1 MAVTKKIV
9 SVALILLISTTLSAC
24 ANRARNSENM
34 GQQQTLT
41 PVEISQI
48 SANAEQAMAVQDY
61 AKAIQLYQTVV
72 KVNPT
77 VAPAWFRLG
86 IAYLRSDQLK
96 QAQHAF
102 EEAIRADPK
111 MDKAYANL
119 AMTHLLEFRVIAQ
132 KALQSDQVSDA
143 NRSALRSLIADVEHT
158 LNLPAK
164 NQTPLT
170 K

>member
-1 MAVTKKIV
+1 MAVAKKIF
-9 SVALILLISTTLSAC
+9 SVTLILLISATLGAC
-24 ANRARNSENM
+24 ANRTRGSENM
-34 GQQQTLT
+34 GLQQTLT

-48 SANAEQAMAVQDY
+48 SANAEQAMVMQDY
-61 AKAIQLYQTVV
+61 HKAIQLYQTVV

-86 IAYLRSDQLK
+86 IAYLRSDQLQ

-111 MDKAYANL
+111 MDKTYANL

-158 LNLPAK
+158 LNLPA
-164 NQTPLT
+164 QTQAPLS